1 MLICDAVLCVLSVV
15 YAVHVAWR
23 RGFGFCKL
31 LTLAITIVI
40 GVSTMGLLV
49 YAIQLVVGVL
59 FYVLL

>member
-15 YAVHVAWR
+15 YAIHVARR
-23 RGFGFCKL
+23 RGFGFCRL
-31 LTLAITIVI
+31 LTLAIAIVI
-40 GVSTMGLLV
+40 GVFIMALLV